1 MESGFQTAARSTQGC
16 NPCFWFQELAANHFQ
31 CGCHNRTT
39 WQECETYKTWQ
50 TKVGTEK
57 FCTWNTVGTKIAL
70 NCHLLNCLHSK
81 RYGTTGWQCR
91 ALRSLQ
97 KWIRLNWIWINTTF
111 HGVPRVHIFSI
122 RLWGSIA
129 LNNVQGGIGE
139 NHAKLLPS
147 FFNIEVGKLV
157 EGQASGKVPCNWFV
171 IACWPWKST
180 TILKI
185 KWWFLLEDL
194 KPP

>member
-1 MESGFQTAARSTQGC
+1 MWDIQNMTDK
-16 NPCFWFQELAANHFQ
+16 N
-31 CGCHNRTT
+31 
-39 WQECETYKTWQ
+39 
-50 TKVGTEK
+50 GTEK

-91 ALRSLQ
+91 ALTSVQ
-97 KWIRLNWIWINTTF
+97 EWIRLNWIWINTTF

-122 RLWGSIA
+122 RLWDSIA

-139 NHAKLLPS
+139 NHANLLSS

-157 EGQASGKVPCNWFV
+157 EGQASGKVPLQLICHCVLALEVNHQFENKMV
-171 IACWPWKST
+171 VPFGRFKNF
-180 TILKI
+180 LPKI
-185 KWWFLLEDL
+185 MVVR
-194 KPP
+194 KPTL